1 MADFSPADVAEV
13 TVTVVHKVKQKLGT
27 TEYDVPIGIDEV
39 QDQQNQNEE
48 DDQVWKTVYFST
60 TNNSRKKAYLGKVPY
75 NFRLGFG

>member
-39 QDQQNQNEE
+39 QDHQNQNEE

-60 TNNSRKKAYLGKVPY
+60 TNNSRKKPRKGPL
-75 NFRLGFG
+75 

>member
-39 QDQQNQNEE
+39 QDQQNHNEE
-48 DDQVWKTVYFST
+48 DDQVWNTVYFST
-60 TNNSRKKAYLGKVPY
+60 TNNSRKKPRKGPL
-75 NFRLGFG
+75 

>member
-39 QDQQNQNEE
+39 QDQQNHNEE
-48 DDQVWKTVYFST
+48 DDQVWNTYSLFLYHQQFQ
-60 TNNSRKKAYLGKVPY
+60 KKA
-75 NFRLGFG
+75 

>member
-39 QDQQNQNEE
+39 QDHQNQNEE
-48 DDQVWKTVYFST
+48 DDQVWTTVYFST
-60 TNNSRKKAYLGKVPY
+60 TNNSRKRPRKGPL
-75 NFRLGFG
+75 

>member
-48 DDQVWKTVYFST
+48 DDQVWNTVYFST
-60 TNNSRKKAYLGKVPY
+60 TNNSRKKPRKGPL
-75 NFRLGFG
+75 

>member
-39 QDQQNQNEE
+39 QDHQNQNEE
-48 DDQVWKTVYFST
+48 DDQVWTTVYFST
-60 TNNSRKKAYLGKVPY
+60 TNNSRKKPRKGPL
-75 NFRLGFG
+75 